1 MEDLVDLAEEGGGS
15 RGGTVACS
23 CSGGSQGGKPGIGWS
38 CSHMLRWRG
47 REVSTGAVAFAG
59 GDRGVNTFASRPH
72 AESVLNGPAKQGQGG
87 CCSRSSRRE
96 SEKLLYGGEP
106 VAAEGESRRQGSVDC
121 HSQQGDGAKRHVG
134 SIRSFSSPDR
144 GYRFGL
150 VDSSGTTRATSSGTF
165 PTKRAVS
172 AAIALV
178 REIAGTG
185 LVRDQSTGHS
195 GEPLQPRFRP
205 TQAAAIRNGSGKL
218 PSAAS
223 RSRLAGRSSAPAHG

>member
-1 MEDLVDLAEEGGGS
+1 MQL
-15 RGGTVACS
+15 
-23 CSGGSQGGKPGIGWS
+23 
-38 CSHMLRWRG
+38 
-47 REVSTGAVAFAG
+47 EV
-59 GDRGVNTFASRPH
+59 
-72 AESVLNGPAKQGQGG
+72 
-87 CCSRSSRRE
+87 
-96 SEKLLYGGEP
+96 
-106 VAAEGESRRQGSVDC
+106 
-121 HSQQGDGAKRHVG
+121 
-134 SIRSFSSPDR
+134 FSSPDR

-223 RSRLAGRSSAPAHG
+223 RSRLAGRSSAPATGDRS